1 MFILKIAGATSA
13 WNILYLMLKGKR
25 MTTEEKHISNMLKRI
40 DEVSPKTDVT
50 ITYEVQLMKL
60 QNGTFKE
67 KRKYTLASNY
77 MMCYQVFGTRQ
88 ALRAFCDKNIEGFYS
103 KNRRY

>member
-1 MFILKIAGATSA
+1 M
-13 WNILYLMLKGKR
+13 LYLMLKGKR

-50 ITYEVQLMKL
+50 ITYIVQLSKL
-60 QNGTFKE
+60 GNGKFKEERTYMLDSNKMVLGGTF
-67 KRKYTLASNY
+67 R
-77 MMCYQVFGTRQ
+77 TRQ